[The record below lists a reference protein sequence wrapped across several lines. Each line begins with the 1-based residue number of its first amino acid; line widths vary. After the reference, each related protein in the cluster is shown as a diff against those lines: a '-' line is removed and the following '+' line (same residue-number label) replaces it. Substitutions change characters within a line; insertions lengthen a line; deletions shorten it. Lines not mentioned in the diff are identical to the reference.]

1 MRKSSG
7 FTLMEI
13 IVTLIVIGISAAA
26 LMSVFSNLIRGSADP
41 MIQQQ
46 AATIAEAYME
56 EIMLRSFDDPQ
67 GGETGAAEGGE
78 TRATY
83 DDVKDFRSLA
93 AGPAADQ
100 AGASIGLDSYIV
112 TLSITNSA
120 LNGVAAADA
129 LRINV
134 SVNHPAIGAI
144 AISGYRLRYP

>member
-26 LMSVFSNLIRGSADP
+26 LMSVFSNLVRGSADP
-41 MIQQQ
+41 MIQQ

-67 GGETGAAEGGE
+67 GGESGAAEGGE

-83 DDVKDFRSLA
+83 DDVKDYRSLA

>member
-7 FTLMEI
+7 FTLIEI

-67 GGETGAAEGGE
+67 DPESGAAEGE

-83 DDVKDFRSLA
+83 DDVKDYRALG
-93 AGPAADQ
+93 AGPATDQ
-100 AGASIGLDSYIV
+100 AGMSIGLDSYIV

-120 LNGVAAADA
+120 FNGVAAVDA
-129 LRINV
+129 LRVNV
-134 SVNHPAIGAI
+134 SVNHPAIGDVALT
-144 AISGYRLRYP
+144 SYRLRNP

>member
-100 AGASIGLDSYIV
+100 Q
-112 TLSITNSA
+112 
-120 LNGVAAADA
+120 
-129 LRINV
+129 
-134 SVNHPAIGAI
+134 
-144 AISGYRLRYP
+144 